1 MERCRE
7 GEPEEEEV
15 FMSENAPPPCAPSI
29 PSSAFRQHRKHMPR
43 RTTVTNKAQ
52 RRVREI
58 NTSMAKSSLPY
69 VHEIWRVLESH
80 RATVLPF
87 LQCPI
92 SREPIDEH
100 NGVLCS
106 DGYLYDIDS
115 LRHWF
120 SDCVAA
126 GRALTSPVTREV
138 VRSVVHPAA
147 SIPSVRRALL
157 MPAKGEDG
165 DGDGDYG
172 PPACIRIVAEEYGR
186 GGLVMGAIRHRFR
199 AHSMIGGTI
208 PAERLSRSSLG
219 VALQMTLGWES
230 DFDDGGDG
238 GNTGTIIWT
247 APVAASEALQSELLL
262 PPPIADLLP
271 LAMPILA
278 ALGISPKRF
287 HNPERILTA
296 YFTYSLDDAPRRGRG
311 SGQAG
316 ARAGGEGAA
325 GARAAGGEGAGR
337 EQAAGGEGAGVMRP
351 LEEWLLRKGDP
362 LS

>member
-1 MERCRE
+1 
-7 GEPEEEEV
+7 
-15 FMSENAPPPCAPSI
+15 
-29 PSSAFRQHRKHMPR
+29 
-43 RTTVTNKAQ
+43 
-52 RRVREI
+52 
-58 NTSMAKSSLPY
+58 
-69 VHEIWRVLESH
+69 
-80 RATVLPF
+80 
-87 LQCPI
+87 
-92 SREPIDEH
+92 
-100 NGVLCS
+100 
-106 DGYLYDIDS
+106 
-115 LRHWF
+115 
-120 SDCVAA
+120 
-126 GRALTSPVTREV
+126 
-138 VRSVVHPAA
+138 
-147 SIPSVRRALL
+147 
-157 MPAKGEDG
+157 
-165 DGDGDYG
+165 
-172 PPACIRIVAEEYGR
+172 
-186 GGLVMGAIRHRFR
+186 MGAIRHRFR

-325 GARAAGGEGAGR
+325 GAQAAGAQAAGGER
-337 EQAAGGEGAGVMRP
+337 AAGGEGAGVMRP